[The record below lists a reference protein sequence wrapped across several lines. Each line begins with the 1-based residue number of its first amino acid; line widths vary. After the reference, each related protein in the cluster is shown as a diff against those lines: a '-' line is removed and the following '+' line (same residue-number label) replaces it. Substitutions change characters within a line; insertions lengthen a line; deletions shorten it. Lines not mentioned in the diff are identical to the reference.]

1 MTEEAKLARLW
12 SGFHRLSAND
22 KTLVLSFAQAMP
34 RREETVQGAAEKP
47 AEREP
52 SGPEEKV

>member
-22 KTLVLSFAQAMP
+22 RILVLSFAETIS
-34 RREETVQGAAEKP
+34 RKEEADQGPAEKP
-47 AEREP
+47 AGREL